1 MKRKYILLFY
11 FKDIDNSEKNSK
23 IPWKIIITIIVTV
36 LVIGMIFI
44 ILAILYKFHSQIA
57 QYITNRIRKD
67 KFEGKQNINK
77 LIH

>member
-23 IPWKIIITIIVTV
+23 IPWKIIISIIVTV

-44 ILAILYKFHSQIA
+44 ILAILYKFHSQIV
-57 QYITNRIRKD
+57 QYINNRIRKD